1 MTGYSPT
8 HIPIPKN
15 HADFERK
22 ATVLFR
28 EILKDPDA
36 HRLGREGQVQ
46 WGIDIVGYDG
56 GNTSRIVGIQCKKKA
71 PNQVLT
77 AKEVRDEVRKALK
90 YKPTNLKSTT
100 A

>member
-56 GNTSRIVGIQCKKKA
+56 GKSPAHIGVRNGLHSARPDADDDKGRSRC
-71 PNQVLT
+71 
-77 AKEVRDEVRKALK
+77 
-90 YKPTNLKSTT
+90 
-100 A
+100 